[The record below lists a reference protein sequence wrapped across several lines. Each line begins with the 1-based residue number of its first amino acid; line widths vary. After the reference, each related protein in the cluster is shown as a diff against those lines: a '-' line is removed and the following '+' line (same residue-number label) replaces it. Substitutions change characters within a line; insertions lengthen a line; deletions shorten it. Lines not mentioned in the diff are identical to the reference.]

1 MATTT
6 KVEAKLFI
14 RGASADEVRELQ
26 ECLAARALVL
36 DGEACQAL
44 KRGDPVWFDAGRRGI
59 ITGHVRGFKRGGKVE
74 VQQLNNVMKWTC
86 PGSILKRPQ
95 AGASW

>member
-1 MATTT
+1 MA

-14 RGASADEVRELQ
+14 KVANAVDVRELQ

-44 KRGDPVWFDAGRRGI
+44 KRGDPVWFDAGPRKGVVY
-59 ITGHVRGFKRGGKVE
+59 GHVESFKRGGKVI
-74 VQQLNNVMKWTC
+74 VKQLDFSMRWTC
-86 PGSILKRPQ
+86 PGRVVGRPQ
-95 AGASW
+95 AGVSW